1 VADGGVKPLRVGW
14 SATLSSDPQSR
25 EAPDG
30 IGVYTRELTA
40 SYAQM
45 SDVALVPVVMGPRAA
60 RHAPPDAAMLPQR
73 MSIATALSWATGAD
87 FRGARR
93 LAEHIDVYHATD
105 YRIPRLSRTPV
116 CATLFDAIP
125 MSHPQWA
132 NPHLRR
138 VKNTLMRK
146 SAQWADRVIAISQA
160 MVPELVE
167 HYGVERQRITV
178 TSLGVDAR
186 WFETESA
193 SRIAAVQSRHSLRPG
208 YLLFVGTL
216 QPRKNVGRIVQAFER
231 LPAHTADGR
240 QLVIAGRAGWRAD
253 DIVATLRAAEAGGR
267 VRWLDYVDERDLRA
281 LYQGAAAFVF
291 PSLYEGFGLPVLEA
305 FASGVPV
312 VTSTTTSLPEVA
324 GDAALLI
331 APTDVDA
338 LSHAMASLIGDSTMA
353 NRLRAAGLERARAF
367 TWARCASETIAV
379 LRSLV

>member
-1 VADGGVKPLRVGW
+1 VKPLRVGW
-14 SATLSSDPQSR
+14 SATLSSDPR
-25 EAPDG
+25 TRDAPDG

-40 SYAQM
+40 SYSQM
-45 SDVALVPVVMGPRAA
+45 SDVAPVPVVIGPRAA
-60 RHAPPDAAMLPQR
+60 RHAPPHAAVLPQR
-73 MSIATALSWATGAD
+73 LSIATALSWATGAD
-87 FRGARR
+87 FRGAHR

-105 YRIPRLSRTPV
+105 YRIPRLKRTPV

-125 MSHPQWA
+125 ISHPQWA
-132 NPHLRR
+132 NPRLRR
-138 VKNTLMRK
+138 VKNMLMRK
-146 SAQWADRVIAISQA
+146 SARWADRVIAISQA

-167 HYGVERQRITV
+167 HYGIERQRITV
-178 TSLGVDAR
+178 TSLGVDTR

-193 SRIAAVQSRHSLRPG
+193 SRIAAVQSRHALKPG

-231 LPAHTADGR
+231 LPAHIADGR
-240 QLVIAGRAGWRAD
+240 QLVIAGKAGWRTD
-253 DIVATLRAAEAGGR
+253 EIVATLRAAAAGGR
-267 VRWLDYVDERDLRA
+267 VRWLDYVDEGDLRA

-305 FASGVPV
+305 FASGTPV

-331 APTDVDA
+331 DPTDVDA
-338 LSHAMASLIGDSTMA
+338 LAAAMASVIDDSGLA
-353 NRLRAAGLERARAF
+353 NRLRAAGRERARAF